1 MQKHLQNDIFTIL
14 HYNITILQ
22 YYIYNNI
29 FGLPFYHRIS
39 TDDNPQYYKCSL
51 QWLILIVML
60 ISYCKIRDGSQPGS
74 CKTKLKVMTCLEIQN
89 EVRSVYTD

>member
-39 TDDNPQYYKCSL
+39 TD
-51 QWLILIVML
+51 WLILIVML

-74 CKTKLKVMTCLEIQN
+74 YKTKLKVMTCLEIQN
-89 EVRSVYTD
+89 EVKSVYTD